1 MGGRLEGVG
10 RVEARWKTRLAGV
23 GVSVIRGPSIDTRY
37 VRAGLHLEST
47 MGWVDSGGL
56 CIARLIDSGDEGGR
70 NILV

>member
-1 MGGRLEGVG
+1 MKV
-10 RVEARWKTRLAGV
+10 AGV
-23 GVSVIRGPSIDTRY
+23 GVTVIRGPSIDTRY

-70 NILV
+70 KIVV